1 MTRSTQDVF
10 EDHLG
15 LADAQ
20 DVATD
25 IARNFAADCVLLTGY
40 GVFRGHAGVREA
52 AALLQRQLPDARF
65 TYRTRMH
72 EGEIAFLEW
81 EAEATTASVHDGAD
95 SFLIRDGRIVA
106 MTIHYTVRPKP

>member
-10 EDHLG
+10 DDHLR

-25 IARNFAADCVLLTGY
+25 ITRNFTADCVLLTGY
-40 GVFRGHAGVREA
+40 GVFRGHAGGRDA

-65 TYRTRMH
+65 AYRTRMH

-81 EAEATTASVHDGAD
+81 EAEASTACVHDGAD
-95 SFLIRDGRIVA
+95 SFLIRGGRIVV
-106 MTIHYTVRPKP
+106 MTIHYTVQPKP